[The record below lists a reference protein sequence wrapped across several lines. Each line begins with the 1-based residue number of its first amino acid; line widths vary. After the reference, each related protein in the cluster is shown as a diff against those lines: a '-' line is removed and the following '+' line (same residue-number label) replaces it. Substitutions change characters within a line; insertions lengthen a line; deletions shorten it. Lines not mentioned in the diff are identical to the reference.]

1 MLKWIGRILF
11 IVIVAVLALQVYGI
25 SYYSMLDAYYVEYV
39 AEHMDDDDT
48 YLHGITTL
56 MGLDYY
62 RMSPLLYDSSEH
74 IVEDENYQLRLTIRA
89 VGATENDVSIDGLMI
104 FVNNVRII
112 EDGVEVENP
121 IIRITVM
128 LSDSTLRVGESKT
141 DRGSVFYNPSQP
153 FAYYNYYNV
162 PLVFLFDT
170 ENYLLNP
177 DTDEIA
183 QIERIEVSYSNG
195 ELNETNEF
203 SFNPQLLFVASRET
217 YDEAVLGQNKHE
229 NFDFDASLYKLRE
242 QFSADKPSEDDIIL
256 FDLMTERGDLS
267 EFNGIIFRNIL
278 IYVLVVSLLTYLIF
292 FHRRVRE
299 SIQTKKYQQKAE
311 ESKKLGHLP
320 IFRDPEEKEG
330 K

>member
-1 MLKWIGRILF
+1 MLKWVGRILF
-11 IVIVAVLALQVYGI
+11 IVIVAVLALQVYGF
-25 SYYSMLDAYYVEYV
+25 SYYSMLDAYYV
-39 AEHMDDDDT
+39 
-48 YLHGITTL
+48 
-56 MGLDYY
+56 
-62 RMSPLLYDSSEH
+62 
-74 IVEDENYQLRLTIRA
+74 LRLTIRA
-89 VGATENDVSIDGLMI
+89 VGATDNDVSIDGLMI
-104 FVNNVRII
+104 FVNHIKII

-153 FAYYNYYNV
+153 FAYYNV

-195 ELNETNEF
+195 ELNENNEF

-229 NFDFDASLYKLRE
+229 SFDFDTSLYKLRE
-242 QFSADKPSEDDIIL
+242 QFSADKPSEDDIVL